1 MPFHLFILFSNS
13 IHHPHAAVSSTRAGV
28 SVCPVYCCHLCVQNS
43 TGYKYLTARYLDP
56 CESETPE
63 EPMVTV
69 SGSRDLPEEMFLE
82 PNCEEWGG
90 FDGEQY
96 RERPDGGNSRGKS
109 MEAGKLEQEAVSR

>member
-1 MPFHLFILFSNS
+1 
-13 IHHPHAAVSSTRAGV
+13 
-28 SVCPVYCCHLCVQNS
+28 
-43 TGYKYLTARYLDP
+43 
-56 CESETPE
+56 
-63 EPMVTV
+63 MVTV

-109 MEAGKLEQEAVSR
+109 MEAGKLEQEAVWR